1 MPLTAF
7 SKATGEEL
15 DVEQLLLRFAR
26 DSGID
31 RNALGPEGIP
41 DAWRQ
46 AIREDMECPSC
57 FILGAELVREG
68 VSTQSTKR
76 IVRQACFRYPAHH
89 PQCDFTRPS
98 FTGTT
103 LPDNLVAFG
112 STKTGLTR
120 AVRQLVGA
128 GIQSGLFTQRTIR
141 DMREWFFA
149 QKVCSTFTL
158 TLDPRL
164 PVWLKDV
171 LRQTGGYYGSR
182 AVELTPDIAAL
193 PGFDWREAAR
203 RHFRARNLTYTEVMV
218 AAELRIWATAD
229 RVAYLAS
236 RFQGEVVF
244 DPSRLRAHY
253 LSTVQLAAFI
263 TQNYEPIRR
272 FARGAG
278 REPHVPAVLAFAAL
292 ALHVE
297 NWDLDRAAAL
307 FGRIARQAAD
317 ADGDLGNVMGLNPW
331 HDFEAWRDLKI
342 LQDLEINMPDKAST
356 PVEEILE
363 IEAALRYQYADNN

>member
-15 DVEQLLLRFAR
+15 DVEQILRRLGR
-26 DSGID
+26 DSGVD
-31 RNALGPEGIP
+31 TTDLSPERIP
-41 DAWRQ
+41 DGWRQ

-57 FILGAELVREG
+57 FMLGAELVREG
-68 VSTQSTKR
+68 VSTQGTKR
-76 IVRQACFRYPAHH
+76 IVRQACFRYPAHR
-89 PQCDFTRPS
+89 PQCDFTRPGV
-98 FTGTT
+98 TGTT
-103 LPDNLVAFG
+103 VPDNLVAFG

-128 GIQSGLFTQRTIR
+128 GIQSGLFSQRTIR
-141 DMREWFFA
+141 NMREWFFA
-149 QKVCSTFTL
+149 QKASSTFTL

-164 PVWLKDV
+164 PVWLENV
-171 LRQTGGYYGSR
+171 LRQTGGYYGPLP
-182 AVELTPDIAAL
+182 VELTSDIAAL

-203 RHFRARNLTYTEVMV
+203 RHFRARNLASIEILVT
-218 AAELRIWATAD
+218 AELRIWAVAD

-244 DPSRLRAHY
+244 DPSPLREHY

-263 TQNYEPIRR
+263 TQNYEPVRR
-272 FARGAG
+272 FTKGGG
-278 REPHVPAVLAFAAL
+278 REPHVPAILAFAAL
-292 ALHVE
+292 ALYVE

-307 FGRIARQAAD
+307 FGRVARQAAD

-331 HDFEAWRDLKI
+331 HDYEAWRNLKV
-342 LQDLEINMPDKAST
+342 LQDLRLAIPDGVAS
-356 PVEEILE
+356 PEEEILA
-363 IEAALRYQYADNN
+363 IEAVLRRQYADAN